1 MLNDTEHDDSMVEM
15 KSKYGDARPTVYVE
29 TTLNFQDVS
38 ETRQQKEREQNKGY
52 KCFAEERIHS
62 YQSKVTSTDVSTHGE
77 QIGMELTAIVYGS
90 PLTIKLCIAE
100 KAVSKLSTVT
110 LASSTTETRVN
121 TL

>member
-38 ETRQQKEREQNKGY
+38 ETRQQKECEQNKGY
-52 KCFAEERIHS
+52 KFTEERIHS

-77 QIGMELTAIVYGS
+77 QTGMALTAIVYGS

-110 LASSTTETRVN
+110 LASSTPETRVN